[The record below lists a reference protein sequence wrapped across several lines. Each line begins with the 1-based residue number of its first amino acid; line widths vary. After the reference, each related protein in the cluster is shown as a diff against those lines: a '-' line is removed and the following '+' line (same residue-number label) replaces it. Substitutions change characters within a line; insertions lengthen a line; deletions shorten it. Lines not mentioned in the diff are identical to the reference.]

1 MDNSNI
7 KINIINIITWN
18 ILIIQ
23 PTIKKVNIYM
33 IIYGLRIKTNE
44 G

>member
-7 KINIINIITWN
+7 KINIINIITLN

-23 PTIKKVNIYM
+23 PIIKKVNIYI